1 MSKSE
6 ADKKGLEIIKGEDMA
21 PAAALT
27 VPPEWQYNPGKSFW
41 KPDTKK
47 YAGWERKK
55 VEEVIQK
62 ANRLREKEESRV
74 LPELPRADE
83 AVIPTSKLTSYAL
96 DEIKQSDKARAFRE
110 ALGYTKANAQEL
122 LDNIKWNLPY
132 FPAQKRGNNGYG
144 ERYEVIMTLKGPN
157 EKTVKVLTGWI
168 DDIETG
174 EMRLTT
180 IHIDL

>member
-1 MSKSE
+1 M
-6 ADKKGLEIIKGEDMA
+6 AGRYKGMMDAVETCPYWRYVAVIDGRTRDE
-21 PAAALT
+21 
-27 VPPEWQYNPGKSFW
+27 Q
-41 KPDTKK
+41 
-47 YAGWERKK
+47 K
-55 VEEVIQK
+55 VEEIVAK
-62 ANRLREKEESRV
+62 ANRLREIEESRV

-83 AVIPTSKLTSYAL
+83 AVVPTSKLTSYAL